1 MHTTPPTIDADDAPL
16 PEGDVVA
23 APLPSGA
30 PLVLRFASP
39 YEPWLQ
45 VRDRRV
51 MADVDAEHRAAL
63 LWLHRRLIPLS
74 RTLDVGFALH
84 AMLSP
89 HGIVVTDLVSVDDD
103 AAVDHAQLSSM
114 LEGANVKTLDFVAL
128 GVGTSKTD
136 LQARVR
142 HLFAAGTP
150 IEVRVEDRRRVI
162 ARRRWRV
169 GR

>member
-1 MHTTPPTIDADDAPL
+1 MQLQPPVIEPDDAPL

-30 PLVLRFASP
+30 PLALRFASP
-39 YEPWLQ
+39 YEPWLA
-45 VRDRRV
+45 VRERRV
-51 MADVDAEHRAAL
+51 TAESESEHRAAL

-74 RTLDVGFALH
+74 RVLDVGYALH
-84 AMLSP
+84 GALTST
-89 HGIVVTDLVSVDDD
+89 GVVVTDVVSVDDGV
-103 AAVDHAQLSSM
+103 AVDHAQLASM
-114 LEGANVKTLDFVAL
+114 LDGVDARTLEFVSLGA
-128 GVGTSKTD
+128 GGSRSD
-136 LQARVR
+136 LLARVR

-150 IEVRVEDRRRVI
+150 IEVRVEDRRRVV